1 MRTTI
6 TIVGVGQRKSGI
18 SKKNNRAYDMT
29 EFSIE
34 YEHQMFNG
42 VKAETVAIPAETI
55 GTRNIV
61 PGEVLDVEMFQMNF
75 KTYIGC
81 IYG

>member
-6 TIVGVGQRKSGI
+6 TVVGVGQRKAGT
-18 SKKNNRAYDMT
+18 SKKTNRAYDMT
-29 EFSIE
+29 EFSVE
-34 YEHQMFNG
+34 YEHQQFKG
-42 VKAETVAIPAETI
+42 VKAETIAIPAETI

-61 PGEVLDVEMFQMNF
+61 PGDVLEVEMFQMNF